1 MYFQDIQSSC
11 NSCRNDRDKRNQH
24 LHFHSPLIVS
34 NSCILSL
41 LLLVGLFFFCDDW
54 LFEATWMD
62 AASGLKMM
70 FLAATDR
77 DALSVS
83 LLFIIIIFIS
93 FSLETLYPL
102 TLLFLSLCLIH
113 YKWLDLLSMPV
124 VHVMSEV
131 CHSGLGPQR
140 MAEMHSGFLTHSPSI
155 NSHKCTTARTY
166 AHAHAWCKPIRQ
178 QCAI

>member
-1 MYFQDIQSSC
+1 MTETKEISTCIST
-11 NSCRNDRDKRNQH
+11 H
-24 LHFHSPLIVS
+24 HSLFLILAFFL
-34 NSCILSL
+34 CCCWWFF
-41 LLLVGLFFFCDDW
+41 FFFCDDW

-113 YKWLDLLSMPV
+113 YK
-124 VHVMSEV
+124 
-131 CHSGLGPQR
+131 
-140 MAEMHSGFLTHSPSI
+140 
-155 NSHKCTTARTY
+155 
-166 AHAHAWCKPIRQ
+166 
-178 QCAI
+178 

>member
-124 VHVMSEV
+124 EV

-140 MAEMHSGFLTHSPSI
+140 MAEMHSGFLTRSPSI

-178 QCAI
+178 ECAI

>member
-1 MYFQDIQSSC
+1 MYSQDIQSSC
-11 NSCRNDRDKRNQH
+11 NSCLNDRDKRNQQ

-41 LLLVGLFFFCDDW
+41 LLLVGFFCDDW
-54 LFEATWMD
+54 LLEVTWMH

-70 FLAATDR
+70 FLAGTDR
-77 DALSVS
+77 DALSIS

-124 VHVMSEV
+124 LHVMSEV

-140 MAEMHSGFLTHSPSI
+140 MAEMHSGFLTRSLFI
-155 NSHKCTTARTY
+155 NSQKCTTARMHMHMHDVST
-166 AHAHAWCKPIRQ
+166 
-178 QCAI
+178 